1 MKSSSEARW
10 NSYRQLWLF
19 AWRHFPEMTGN
30 APRKDPRRPKPAK
43 VGIEYSWWDSIS
55 VLAYKSGYTNTLNP
69 FVGADE
75 MMTRE
80 FLRHARPPQL
90 YYFDDSVFDLNV
102 RRICDA
108 LKQIQPRGVGIEA
121 PEISSDRDSCGSDL
135 SLRCGRPFEQA
146 FHNDVGRLYLRYLYK
161 DYRDAQRKRYITSF
175 AVKRDIFHAFF
186 GSPLDGDHYMADVEP
201 ETRLSPSPV
210 LSIDQSQTRDNE
222 VPSSQVRSLTDARD
236 DTPASTENGNL
247 SIGPGPDTGQLL
259 VDATTQSHSPS
270 LLAPH

>member
-1 MKSSSEARW
+1 MKGLLPRKFQGSVRQAFDHQHNGQAVFFEQTDEANTAAQQAMKSSSEARW

-69 FVGADE
+69 FIGADE

-90 YYFDDSVFDLNV
+90 YHFDDSVFDLNV

-108 LKQIQPRGVGIEA
+108 LKQI
-121 PEISSDRDSCGSDL
+121 
-135 SLRCGRPFEQA
+135 
-146 FHNDVGRLYLRYLYK
+146 
-161 DYRDAQRKRYITSF
+161 
-175 AVKRDIFHAFF
+175 
-186 GSPLDGDHYMADVEP
+186 
-201 ETRLSPSPV
+201 
-210 LSIDQSQTRDNE
+210 
-222 VPSSQVRSLTDARD
+222 
-236 DTPASTENGNL
+236 
-247 SIGPGPDTGQLL
+247 
-259 VDATTQSHSPS
+259 
-270 LLAPH
+270 